1 VSEGMLAIATGHV
14 GILAVAF
21 IIYVVVSARRISAE
35 RRLDALVQ
43 ISRIAGGAVWS
54 EEIRHAL
61 GADADSQRFSRWG
74 VVLAVFAIG
83 PIAIGLFS
91 EISWLLSGGLFIE
104 TLGWGFIIA
113 GKIYPGNQRV
123 ADSP

>member
-1 VSEGMLAIATGHV
+1 MLAIATGHV

-43 ISRIAGGAVWS
+43 ISRIAGDAVGS

-61 GADADSQRFSRWG
+61 GADADSQRFSRWPKCIRQPDSCHL
-74 VVLAVFAIG
+74 LARSNLNLC
-83 PIAIGLFS
+83 P
-91 EISWLLSGGLFIE
+91 LSSKATAVRSL
-104 TLGWGFIIA
+104 
-113 GKIYPGNQRV
+113 QR
-123 ADSP
+123 